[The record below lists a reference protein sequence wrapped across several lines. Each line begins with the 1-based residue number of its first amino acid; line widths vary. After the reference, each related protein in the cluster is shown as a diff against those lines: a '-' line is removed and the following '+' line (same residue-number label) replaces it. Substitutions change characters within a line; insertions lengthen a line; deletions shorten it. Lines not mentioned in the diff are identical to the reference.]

1 VHRLALLAVVLFVAN
16 PCRAQQAKP
25 LDVHPDIVYAS
36 PGNIAQTLDIYVPTG
51 LAAPPPL
58 VIYIHGGAWQG
69 GSKDHPMVLGL
80 TREGFAL
87 ASINYRLSQVAIWPA
102 QIYDCKAAVRW
113 LRAHASTYGYDG
125 SRIGLV
131 GDSAGGHLVA
141 LLGTTA
147 NNPKVEGNEGNVGV
161 SSAVQAVVDYY
172 GPSDFLGLA
181 DQVTPERKANLDNP
195 VTHLFGT
202 PLWNNGPV
210 VAEEQVAKDASPVT
224 YVSAS
229 SAPFFIIQGDHDNV
243 VPPQQS
249 IELNAALQKA
259 GADSTLTIVKGGGH
273 GFHDPPSAM
282 AAVAFLKKHL
292 GVQ

>member
-113 LRAHASTYGYDG
+113 VRAHAAEYGFNPDK
-125 SRIGLV
+125 IGAA
-131 GDSAGGHLVA
+131 GASAGGHLVA

-147 NNPKVEGNEGNVGV
+147 NRPELEGNEGNPGV
-161 SSAVQAVVDYY
+161 SSRVQAVVDFF
-172 GPSDFLGLA
+172 GPADFPNWNKGNA
-181 DQVTPERKANLDNP
+181 NP
-195 VTHLFGT
+195 VADETLDDPVARLLGGT
-202 PLWNNGPV
+202 VTANPEK
-210 VAEEQVAKDASPVT
+210 ARAASPIT
-224 YVSAS
+224 YVNAQ
-229 SAPFFIIQGDHDNV
+229 ACPFFIAHGDQDPL
-243 VPPQQS
+243 VPLQQS
-249 IELNAALQKA
+249 IELNDALQKA
-259 GADSTLTIVKGGGH
+259 GVPSTLYVVKGGGH
-273 GFHDPPSAM
+273 GFRSAIAM
-282 AAVAFLKKHL
+282 QKAFAFLEHYL
-292 GVQ
+292 QTP